1 MKNKEKILSAFFT
14 IALGVLMIVMKQ
26 DLISVFM
33 TILGVS
39 LMVLGVLDFLAKD
52 MTGAVVKCV
61 VGILIIVFGWTI
73 ASAVVYIVAAGLL
86 ILGILGLYDLWKV
99 KNLCLRGFENLR
111 AYALPCGCI
120 IIGLILFFNRW
131 DWIFVVAGIC
141 TVIEGALLFMDV
153 LE

>member
-1 MKNKEKILSAFFT
+1 MKNKEKFLSAFFT
-14 IALGVLMIVMKQ
+14 IALGILLIVMKQ

-39 LMVLGVLDFLAKD
+39 LIILGTLDFLAKD
-52 MTGAVVKCV
+52 MTGAVIKCV

-86 ILGILGLYDLWKV
+86 ILGILGLYDLV
-99 KNLCLRGFENLR
+99 RSKNLCAQGFDLVR
-111 AYALPCGCI
+111 AYALPVGCI
-120 IIGLILFFNRW
+120 AIGLILFFNRW
-131 DWIFVVAGIC
+131 DWIFILAGIC
-141 TVIEGALLFMDV
+141 TVIEGALLFMDA